1 MEYIFKITIEK
12 LVDKYLEERLLHNNE
27 NCIRLNKNIEIN
39 EKINGLKNQIK
50 SSIRIEDILDNKSA
64 LEYKDNLKNA
74 FILFKKETSNTG
86 NYDD

>member
-27 NCIRLNKNIEIN
+27 NCIKLNKNIEIN

-50 SSIRIEDILDNKSA
+50 SSIRIDDILDNKSA
-64 LEYKDNLKNA
+64 HEYKDNLKNA
-74 FILFKKETSNTG
+74 FI
-86 NYDD
+86 

>member
-1 MEYIFKITIEK
+1 M
-12 LVDKYLEERLLHNNE
+12 LHNNK
-27 NCIRLNKNIEIN
+27 NCIKLNKNIEIN

-74 FILFKKETSNTG
+74 FI
-86 NYDD
+86 